1 MKNDFSSPRRMS
13 AGAFVIIAMKT
24 FKELAGA
31 FFFIFVSLLFAPSD
45 EQSFSET
52 MMRTAILTGIIVAL
66 SLLVAFLK
74 YYYRKFHINDDK
86 LIFTHGIVFRQTTSI
101 PLDKIHNLRTKKGL
115 LYQVLDLRGVTF
127 DTIANDQGDVEL
139 ILSESD
145 WFMLLSHVRE
155 GEKATYTKD
164 ATVPPPIATKDE
176 IRKVSNSSILKGALC
191 QNHLK
196 GFSVLAACLAP
207 VFNNLNELGSD
218 TTDRIFDYIDTG
230 ASEYLSSAGQ
240 WLCFFAVVYLIV
252 VVLLT
257 ARIMLRYGNM
267 TITITGEKLTMSSGI
282 LSRYTCR
289 LSRDKA
295 TVITIK
301 QNPLEKIAGCK
312 TITIGQAS
320 NASETKQWNEIRIYG
335 SKLDEKVLDWW
346 LNDSNHATEHPLMSA
361 KSGKGVAVRKF
372 IPHLLAAVVVTY
384 VLVHFVGI
392 MSLGVLIGS
401 IYACLAGTRAIMAW
415 KHSRITLNKSY
426 IKLNLGNI
434 ARISNY
440 MRYCDI
446 ESVEIKCSPFTRFTY
461 RVSLRLYTNA
471 ETLSVY
477 SLKIDSA
484 VRLRNLILSQ
494 PERDTLNNQ

>member
-13 AGAFVIIAMKT
+13 AGAFVILAMKT

-31 FFFIFVSLLFAPSD
+31 FFFIFVSILFTPS
-45 EQSFSET
+45 EQHSFSGT
-52 MMRTAILTGIIVAL
+52 LIKIAIASGVIISL
-66 SLLVAFLK
+66 SLLAAFLK
-74 YYYRKFHINDDK
+74 YYYRKFHIKDDK
-86 LIFTHGIVFRQTTSI
+86 LIFTHGIASRQTTSI

-115 LYQVLDLRGVTF
+115 LYQVLDMRGVTF
-127 DTIANDQGDVEL
+127 DTLANDQRDVEL
-139 ILSESD
+139 ILNESD
-145 WFMLLSHVRE
+145 WLMLLSHV
-155 GEKATYTKD
+155 GES
-164 ATVPPPIATKDE
+164 E
-176 IRKVSNSSILKGALC
+176 ITAKEEIWRVSNSNIIKGALC

-295 TVITIK
+295 TIITIK

-335 SKLDEKVLDWW
+335 SNLDEKVIDWW
-346 LNDSNHATEHPLMSA
+346 LDDSTHADEQPFLSA

-426 IKLNLGNI
+426 IKVNLGNI

-446 ESVEIKCSPFTRFTY
+446 ESVEIKCSPFTRFTH